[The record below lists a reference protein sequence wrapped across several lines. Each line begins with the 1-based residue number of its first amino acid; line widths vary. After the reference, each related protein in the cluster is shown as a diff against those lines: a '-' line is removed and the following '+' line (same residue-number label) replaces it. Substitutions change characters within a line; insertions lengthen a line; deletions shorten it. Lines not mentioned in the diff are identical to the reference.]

1 MAKVDE
7 LDKAIAVAA
16 KDPARY
22 SLDETELGKRRKWT
36 STARKQACI
45 CVLVLFLW
53 WLQLTI
59 TSFLSYFYMA
69 KAFSV
74 GTIRRTLEESGAKGS
89 SVTPSLNG
97 VRQELMRLP
106 NDYASMAGRS
116 GYNNTS
122 RDDDDFISSES
133 DRQLLLIK

>member
-1 MAKVDE
+1 MQIDKLQASFHQWERTPSDIGERVRLTKE
-7 LDKAIAVAA
+7 LLASCE
-16 KDPARY
+16 
-22 SLDETELGKRRKWT
+22 SLDW
-36 STARKQACI
+36 Q
-45 CVLVLFLW
+45 V
-53 WLQLTI
+53 
-59 TSFLSYFYMA
+59 
-69 KAFSV
+69 SV

-97 VRQELMRLP
+97 VHQELMRLP

-116 GYNNTS
+116 GYNTS